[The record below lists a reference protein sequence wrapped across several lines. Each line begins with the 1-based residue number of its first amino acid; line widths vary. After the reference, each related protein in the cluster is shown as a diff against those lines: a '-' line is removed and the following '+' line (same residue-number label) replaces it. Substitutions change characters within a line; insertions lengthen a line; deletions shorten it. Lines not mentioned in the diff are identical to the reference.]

1 VITPVSM
8 PPPSFYLIYRYQV
21 TIMVSNDNGILNDT
35 SSYMLLL
42 KHNLEEEFIG
52 VADKIDNEK

>member
-1 VITPVSM
+1 
-8 PPPSFYLIYRYQV
+8 
-21 TIMVSNDNGILNDT
+21 MVSNDNGILNDT